1 MVGLKRI
8 WREIAFDAEFEPTS
22 VHLAALFLTMI
33 KDGDIPIRV
42 YARFPSGNLLDD
54 TLGSLL
60 SSLREQTHRWEAFLS
75 WGRLEP
81 YRSYLDLP
89 APVLRIFS
97 DDHDLSHLY
106 SGQTT
111 QLFAGHVPTLRSL
124 VTSTLGGWQ
133 PATPTHLKTLD
144 LWDCNT
150 RLSIR
155 SLLEFLR
162 CTPQL
167 EEINIVSPN
176 PPTYDCPSG
185 EVVNL
190 HRLKDIKVQNPD
202 FYSIVG
208 HLATPNVQAVTVYS
222 IYTRGDSGLQVGPAF
237 RTPHLLAGFAS
248 MEIPPLSQAVV
259 VASFDVQDTVSGF
272 TFTISFVTEKEV
284 SFCVSLEWAG
294 GVRIDGWV
302 KYIEQSIAALAK
314 MNFRPG
320 ATLQVGMGYRTID
333 HSPLLR
339 LGAVEYFSV
348 GCQDNSKI
356 LEILSRCQAPLLPN
370 LKSLF
375 ALEVELDE
383 ETIKA
388 LLNFLQSRR
397 NLVAVFHKDNHGDL
411 VRMLGGHCDVGGGF
425 ISLKMT

>member
-106 SGQTT
+106 SGQMT

-155 SLLEFLR
+155 SLLEFLQIGR
-162 CTPQL
+162 AH
-167 EEINIVSPN
+167 V
-176 PPTYDCPSG
+176 
-185 EVVNL
+185 
-190 HRLKDIKVQNPD
+190 
-202 FYSIVG
+202 
-208 HLATPNVQAVTVYS
+208 
-222 IYTRGDSGLQVGPAF
+222 
-237 RTPHLLAGFAS
+237 
-248 MEIPPLSQAVV
+248 
-259 VASFDVQDTVSGF
+259 
-272 TFTISFVTEKEV
+272 
-284 SFCVSLEWAG
+284 
-294 GVRIDGWV
+294 
-302 KYIEQSIAALAK
+302 
-314 MNFRPG
+314 
-320 ATLQVGMGYRTID
+320 
-333 HSPLLR
+333 
-339 LGAVEYFSV
+339 
-348 GCQDNSKI
+348 
-356 LEILSRCQAPLLPN
+356 
-370 LKSLF
+370 
-375 ALEVELDE
+375 
-383 ETIKA
+383 
-388 LLNFLQSRR
+388 
-397 NLVAVFHKDNHGDL
+397 
-411 VRMLGGHCDVGGGF
+411 
-425 ISLKMT
+425 